1 MRAFETSR
9 FSVRGRWLALLLG
22 LLVGVPVPRP
32 AAAQQNTNAKPAAP
46 PETVFQ
52 PDVRFQ
58 ARDGVELALRLW
70 RPETVE
76 QVPVVLQHTPYLSDE
91 THLRAQKFV
100 AAGFAYAS
108 LDRRGRGVSGGDY
121 VPLENSGPDG
131 ADAVA
136 WLAAQPWSDGRVA
149 SMGGSSR
156 GMTQWQMLAEQPPAL
171 LAAAPTASVYPGWD
185 FPQPRGIFLSYMAQW
200 LAFTDGRAS
209 NTQVFGD
216 VSYWR
221 GKYERIHR
229 GELPFSELARIS
241 GAPQARFERWLAH
254 PGFDSHW
261 RSLNPSAEDYA
272 RMQPPL
278 LSITGYFD
286 GDQEG
291 TLRYYEEHL
300 RHASADIADRHWL
313 LIGPWNHA
321 GTRTPT
327 RTVGGLEFADA
338 AILDI
343 DALHIA
349 WFNHVLRGA
358 ERPAALAGRVNYYV
372 MGAEEWRHA
381 DTLQDVA
388 AHTWALYLDPDG
400 ADATSVFHSGRL
412 GAAPPARAT
421 PSSYRFDPSVVH
433 GGEPVLTSGPD
444 TYAGHAGA
452 GRPNQLF
459 FHSAPLPAART
470 VCGQIRF
477 QAHIEI
483 DVPDTDVHVE
493 LFEVDAKQAI
503 RWLGRDYLRA
513 RFRES
518 FSEER
523 LAQPGRIETWNFDR
537 FWWTC
542 RRLEAGSRL
551 RLVIGPVDTPDL
563 QKNLH
568 TGGRIGF
575 ERMEDARTAT
585 VRLHH
590 DRRYPSRLLLP
601 TVEPID

>member
-1 MRAFETSR
+1 MRPVHS
-9 FSVRGRWLALLLG
+9 SPLLLG
-22 LLVGVPVPRP
+22 TLIGAGLAFAPPLGASAPVAPNETLYE
-32 AAAQQNTNAKPAAP
+32 AAAML
-46 PETVFQ
+46 E
-52 PDVRFQ
+52 
-58 ARDGVELALRLW
+58 ARDGTELALRLW
-70 RPETVE
+70 RPDVPER
-76 QVPVVLQHTPYLSDE
+76 VPVVLQHTPYLSDE
-91 THLRAQKFV
+91 THARARKFV
-100 AAGFAYAS
+100 AAGYAYAS

-121 VPLENSGPDG
+121 LPLEGSGPDG

-136 WLAAQPWSDGRVA
+136 WLAAQAWSDGRVV
-149 SMGGSSR
+149 SMGGSYR
-156 GMTQWQMLAEQPPAL
+156 GMTQWQLLAEHPPAL
-171 LAAAPTASVYPGWD
+171 AAAAPTASVYPGWD

-209 NTQVFGD
+209 NPQVFAD
-216 VSYWR
+216 TEYWR
-221 GKYERIHR
+221 GKFERIHR

-241 GAPQARFERWLAH
+241 GAPMHRFDRWLAH
-254 PGFDSHW
+254 PGFDAFWQGLS
-261 RSLNPSAEDYA
+261 PSAEQYA
-272 RMQPPL
+272 GMRPPL

-291 TLRYYEEHL
+291 TLRYHEEHL
-300 RHASADIADRHWL
+300 RHAPAEAAASHWL

-321 GTRTPT
+321 GTRTPSRST
-327 RTVGGLEFADA
+327 GGLQFAEA
-338 AILDI
+338 AAFDM

-358 ERPAALAGRVNYYV
+358 ERPELLAGRVNYYV
-372 MGAEEWRHA
+372 MGAEEWRSA
-381 DTLQDVA
+381 DSLEA
-388 AHTWALYLDPDG
+388 ISGHTWALYLDPAG
-400 ADATSVFHSGRL
+400 SAADSLFHSGRL
-412 GAAPPARAT
+412 GAAAPARAR
-421 PSSYRFDPSVVH
+421 PSSYRFDPRVVH

-444 TYAGHAGA
+444 TYASHAGA

-459 FHSAPLPAART
+459 FHSDPLQSPRT

-477 QAHIEI
+477 EAHLEI

-493 LFEVDAKQAI
+493 LFEIAADQSI

-513 RFRES
+513 RFRNS
-518 FSEER
+518 FSEEQ
-523 LAQPGRIETWNFDR
+523 LARPGQVEPWSFNR

-542 RRLEAGSRL
+542 RRMEAGSRL
-551 RLVIGPVDTPDL
+551 RLVVGPVDTPDL

-575 ERMEDARTAT
+575 ERMQDARTAT

-601 TVEPID
+601 MVEAID